1 MHLPLLIHKS
11 NCWRTFLG
19 EKHCSVLNFSAGVA
33 ATVVVRKRSFYFFIH
48 VYLLVSFDLSL
59 QELLFSLKEELK
71 TKTKPFCVFS
81 LISVHRIQTPK
92 LSKRTPRQCKTC
104 VHFRCKP
111 FFQSN

>member
-48 VYLLVSFDLSL
+48 VYLFG
-59 QELLFSLKEELK
+59 
-71 TKTKPFCVFS
+71 VF
-81 LISVHRIQTPK
+81 
-92 LSKRTPRQCKTC
+92 
-104 VHFRCKP
+104 
-111 FFQSN
+111 